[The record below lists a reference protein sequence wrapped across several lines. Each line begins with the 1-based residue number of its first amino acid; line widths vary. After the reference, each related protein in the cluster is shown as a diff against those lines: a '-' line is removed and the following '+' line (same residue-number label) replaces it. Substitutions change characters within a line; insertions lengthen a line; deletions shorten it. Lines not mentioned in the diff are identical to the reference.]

1 MPTLFERITDPN
13 NFDQALRKALK
24 GKNQYSWEAME
35 FMENET
41 YNLEKLR
48 RSVVDGAY
56 KFSGYQRFTVYEPK
70 ERIIDAPHFQ
80 DKVVQLAISKVLK
93 DIYQPCFIFDSY
105 ASIDDKGTHKCAD
118 RISHFLRK
126 AKWQYGDGAYIIKL
140 DIRKFFYSIDRER
153 LKQIIRRKIRCSKTE
168 WLIHEIVD
176 SADEIDETG
185 LPLGNTLSQ
194 LFANVYL
201 NELDQFAKR
210 KLSIKFYVRY
220 MDDVIVIMS
229 NKREAKEVFAQLGTF
244 IKEHLNL
251 DLNINKS
258 KIFPIRQGVNA
269 IGFKTFATHRLLRNR
284 SKQTIKRKTRTMRR
298 AIKSGKMTAMKAEQ
312 ILNSWHGHSM
322 YANSYN
328 FIEKLLT
335 KHNYIYKTNKGTLKV
350 NELALAS

>member
-1 MPTLFERITDPN
+1 MPTLFEKITDPD
-13 NFDQALRKALK
+13 NFDQALRKALR
-24 GKNQYSWEAME
+24 GKNQYSWEAMA

-48 RSVVDGAY
+48 RSVIDGTY

-70 ERIIDAPHFQ
+70 ERAIDAPHFQ

-105 ASIDDKGTHKCAD
+105 ASIDGKGTHKCAD

-153 LKQIIRRKIRCSKTE
+153 LKQIIRRKIKCSKTE
-168 WLIHEIVD
+168 WLIREIID
-176 SADEIDETG
+176 SADEIDKTG

-201 NELDQFAKR
+201 NELDQLAKR
-210 KLSIKFYVRY
+210 KLSIKLYVRY
-220 MDDVIVIMS
+220 MDDVIVIVP
-229 NKREAKEVFAQLGTF
+229 NKGKAKEVFIQLEAF
-244 IKEHLNL
+244 IRDHLNL

-269 IGFKTFATHRLLRNR
+269 IGFKTFTTHRLLRDR
-284 SKQTIKRKTRTMRR
+284 SKQTIKRKARTMRR
-298 AIKSGKMTAMKAEQ
+298 AIKSGKMTVMKAEQ
-312 ILNSWHGHSM
+312 ILNSWHGHST
-322 YANSYN
+322 YANSHN
-328 FIEKLLT
+328 FIEKLLA
-335 KHNYIYKTNKGTLKV
+335 KHDYIYKTNKGTLKV